1 MLRHHPRLLGG
12 LLLTA
17 ALVVSGGVGHAAP
30 EDALMPLERYTT
42 LKGKSL
48 ASTYRTRLLQ
58 FSEQIYHCMPWLDV
72 HRGELGF
79 KRTPGSEDDD
89 RYLATWV
96 YVDQRED
103 ASFSALP
110 QERRVSAMFSRY
122 GVDMLRRLS
131 ALADVVADSDVVGL
145 SVALTWLKPGT
156 GSRPGSQA
164 VNETFSLFID
174 KATALD
180 FLAKRVSA
188 EEFLNRA
195 KFNLFDGQD
204 RVGRVPIEI
213 WEDSFNS
220 TYKASNYEPPRGAT
234 CP

>member
-1 MLRHHPRLLGG
+1 
-12 LLLTA
+12 
-17 ALVVSGGVGHAAP
+17 
-30 EDALMPLERYTT
+30 
-42 LKGKSL
+42 
-48 ASTYRTRLLQ
+48 
-58 FSEQIYHCMPWLDV
+58 
-72 HRGELGF
+72 
-79 KRTPGSEDDD
+79 
-89 RYLATWV
+89 
-96 YVDQRED
+96 
-103 ASFSALP
+103 
-110 QERRVSAMFSRY
+110 MFSRY
-122 GVDMLRRLS
+122 GVDMLRRMS
-131 ALADVVADSDVVGL
+131 ALADIVDDRDVAGL
-145 SVALTWLKPGT
+145 SVALTWRKPDT
-156 GSRPGSQA
+156 TRPGRQA

-220 TYKASNYEPPRGAT
+220 TYKATNVAPPKGAV